1 MDQRELPA
9 SEKPRDSNER
19 FVRTPEQ
26 MEKDHEAAMLRTRSW
41 TYKTIGEHFG
51 VSQAAAHRMVQ
62 RAIAEIPR
70 EKTEELLASELA
82 KVEMVERKFLEIIE
96 RHHAH
101 ISASGKVVYDAEGR
115 QIIDDGPVIQALAG
129 YLKAGERRAKL
140 LGLNAPVKHEVI
152 TLDYLDAEIQRLERE
167 VGESTRAEA

>member
-1 MDQRELPA
+1 MDQSKDMTVARTG
-9 SEKPRDSNER
+9 KGR
-19 FVRTPEQ
+19 FARTPEQ
-26 MEKDHEAAMLRTRSW
+26 MAKDHEAAMLRTRSW
-41 TYKTIGEHFG
+41 TYRMIGEHFN
-51 VSQAAAHRMVQ
+51 VDESTAYNMVK

-101 ISASGKVVYDAEGR
+101 VSASGKVVYDADGK
-115 QIIDDGPVIQALAG
+115 QIVDDGPVIQALAG

-152 TLDYLDAEIQRLERE
+152 TLDYIDAEIQRLERE
-167 VGESTRAEA
+167 LLTSEA